1 MIGFST
7 EPRRLQADG
16 RTLERQRRYRDYQSE
31 DVLAQTELLGK
42 LDTSWA
48 RHEILLSTELGQLDY
63 QQYQLRRNHSSGMP
77 NTIDIYQPEYGKYLP
92 DLAPFTNT
100 KERQRYFALNVQ
112 DQIFF
117 NDQWS
122 VLFGNRFD
130 QVEQDFKNHLTQ
142 TESNQTLHQNS
153 PRFGVNFKA
162 SDQWAFY
169 TNYGRSFAM
178 NSGMNRN
185 GQTFAPEKGESYEVG
200 TKYKINDQSVLSLA
214 LFKMKKQNVLTT
226 DPIDNA
232 FQTAAGEVSSKG
244 IEFDLNSQINDRW
257 LVNANYSYT
266 DAQIEKDQDLAKG
279 ARLSNVPKH
288 QGSISTNYE
297 FLQEGTKKAGVGANL
312 TYVGERSGHNIDNGF
327 NLPSYTLAN
336 LNGYYAPSDRLR
348 YQLNVNN
355 LFDKTY
361 YVSSYSDLWVQPGE
375 PLNASISAQ
384 WKF

>member
-1 MIGFST
+1 
-7 EPRRLQADG
+7 
-16 RTLERQRRYRDYQSE
+16 
-31 DVLAQTELLGK
+31 
-42 LDTSWA
+42 
-48 RHEILLSTELGQLDY
+48 
-63 QQYQLRRNHSSGMP
+63 
-77 NTIDIYQPEYGKYLP
+77 
-92 DLAPFTNT
+92 
-100 KERQRYFALNVQ
+100 
-112 DQIFF
+112 
-117 NDQWS
+117 
-122 VLFGNRFD
+122 
-130 QVEQDFKNHLTQ
+130 
-142 TESNQTLHQNS
+142 
-153 PRFGVNFKA
+153 
-162 SDQWAFY
+162 
-169 TNYGRSFAM
+169 M

-200 TKYKINDQSVLSLA
+200 TKYKINDHSVLSLA

-288 QGSISTNYE
+288 QGSITTNYE
-297 FLQEGTKKAGVGANL
+297 FLQDGTRKAGIGANL

-327 NLPSYTLAN
+327 NLPSYTLVN

-361 YVSSYSDLWVQPGE
+361 YVSSYSDLWVQPGD